1 MKTCGRGGGAME
13 GLGVMVQL
21 SGGLAHGV
29 TPVGL
34 RQELGGSDPRED
46 PVGLG
51 RAGRGHA

>member
-1 MKTCGRGGGAME
+1 ME